1 MRSLSQKT
9 VFAIL
14 MAALF
19 VLCIILAIETELSLG
34 WMIGGYIVVF
44 GATFVFLYVRFAPVV
59 IVGTIVLLLTAYLIY
74 KIGGT
79 EVERK
84 FRGFSATIGA
94 VAAIVTVL
102 MLQMGWV
109 KPHQE
114 NTTGSA
120 DYAKQQQAL
129 YQQEKGGV
137 QNYAQQQQ
145 ALHEQEKARQAG
157 QGGQGQGQNQG
168 PG

>member
-14 MAALF
+14 MGAMF
-19 VLCIILAIETELSLG
+19 VFAIILAIEMKLNFG
-34 WMIGGYIVVF
+34 WMVGGYFVVL
-44 GATFVFLYVRFAPVV
+44 AASIVFLYIRFAPVV
-59 IVGTIVLLLTAYLIY
+59 IVGTIALLLSGYLMF
-74 KIGGT
+74 KFGNEGT
-79 EVERK
+79 GKSV
-84 FRGFSATIGA
+84 AIGA
-94 VAAIVTVL
+94 IAAIATAL

-109 KPHQE
+109 KPHEE
-114 NTTGSA
+114 NTTKSG
-120 DYAKQQQAL
+120 DYMKQQQAL

-145 ALHEQEKARQAG
+145 ALYEQEKARQAG
-157 QGGQGQGQNQG
+157 QGGQGPGQGQNQG